1 MLLSILGSLPFL
13 LLPTITANS
22 FHNHSN
28 SNALGNDHGNLW
40 SPSSASAAQLQI
52 DVIHHFTNK
61 DLEGDA
67 RNNVGSFLVT
77 ENYIDSDNSCEFCIR
92 VEYTP
97 SDQGVAG
104 MAYFDTAGQ
113 DLTGAKR
120 VTFFVLGI
128 SGNATLK
135 FMVAGKEFDQAQSG
149 TYPSD
154 IFKTVRFAET
164 TQSIPLNTKYWKKIE
179 VDVSKID
186 LKNITDPFAFTI
198 TPSKAS
204 GTVVLY
210 LKYIIYDTQSAK
222 NPIPTDN
229 NSVT

>member
-28 SNALGNDHGNLW
+28 SNALGGDHGNLW

-67 RNNVGSFLVT
+67 RNNIGSFLVT

-97 SDQGVAG
+97 SVQGVAG

-135 FMVAGKEFDQAQSG
+135 FMVAGKEFDQAQSD
-149 TYPSD
+149 TYSSG
-154 IFKTVRFAET
+154 IFKTVKFSET
-164 TQSIPLNTKYWKKIE
+164 TQSIHPDNKWKKIE
-179 VDVSKID
+179 IDVSKID

-198 TPSKAS
+198 TPSKGS

-210 LKYIIYDTQSAK
+210 LKYIFYDTQSAK
-222 NPIPTDN
+222 DPIPTHN